1 MKINLFKGISILES
15 MLLTVSCV
23 DLNYKQ
29 NTRNNDKT
37 ELVQICTILE
47 ATLMSFENEES
58 KPFAYGDKEF
68 LMKYKCVQV
77 EGRSSAERRLSLFYN
92 QKKVISG
99 SENNFITGEYYTMTE
114 RELGNFITSITR
126 GDELINFYITATL
139 DLDDVLIIT
148 YHGNYAKYG
157 NDLPTYNLY
166 TGSYS

>member
-1 MKINLFKGISILES
+1 MKINLFKGISILGS

-29 NTRNNDKT
+29 NTRNNDKAG
-37 ELVQICTILE
+37 LVQICTILD
-47 ATLMSFENEES
+47 AILITFNNEES
-58 KPFAYGDKEF
+58 KPFTYDDKEF
-68 LMKYKCVQV
+68 LMKYKYVQV
-77 EGRSSAERRLSLFYN
+77 EEHSPIERRLSLLYN

-99 SENNFITGEYYTMTE
+99 NENNFITGEYYTMTE
-114 RELGNFITSITR
+114 RELGNFIISITYEE
-126 GDELINFYITATL
+126 ELISSYITATL

-166 TGSYS
+166 TGNYS